1 MHLLRNNPLVDVY
14 IAEAARTP
22 FGSYFGSLSGVR
34 ADDLLAGTIRN
45 LLEKLPNLEPQ
56 AIDDVVIGDSNGS
69 GEDNRN
75 VARMGLLLAGLP
87 VTVPGV
93 TVNRLCG
100 SGGEAIIQASR
111 EIRTGDADFV
121 LAGGVE
127 SMSRAPW
134 IVKRTTKKTPES
146 VSVDELHQSTVGWR
160 MVNPEFPSE
169 WTQSLGRC
177 SESVA
182 ERIGI
187 SREEQDGWALR
198 SHTRALEAWQRGLND
213 GFTFEFAG
221 LTRDESIRPET
232 SLEKLGSLPSAFS
245 EGGAVTAGNSSPIN
259 DGSVVTLL
267 TTLDGI
273 KKLGIDTDNS
283 GGYGKILGSAVVG
296 RAPHEFTLAPIDA
309 VKALMAK
316 LNLKFTDIKVWEIN
330 EAFSA
335 MVLSVLHGLPEID
348 REKVNVNGGAIAMGH
363 PIGASAARVIVDAT
377 RELRRRGGGIG
388 IATACIGVGQGI
400 AVAVEV

>member
-1 MHLLRNNPLVDVY
+1 MDVY

-22 FGSYFGSLSGVR
+22 FGSYFGSLSGIR
-34 ADDLLAGTIRN
+34 ADDLLATTIKG
-45 LLEKLPNLEPQ
+45 LLAKVPTLEHTS
-56 AIDDVVIGDSNGS
+56 IGDVVVGDSNGS
-69 GEDNRN
+69 GEDNRD

-100 SGGEAIIQASR
+100 SGAEAIIQAGR
-111 EIRTGDADFV
+111 EIQTGDARFV
-121 LAGGVE
+121 VAGGVE

-146 VSVDELHQSTVGWR
+146 VSVEELHQSTVGWR

-177 SESVA
+177 AESVA

-187 SREEQDGWALR
+187 SRAEQDEWALR
-198 SHTRALEAWQRGLND
+198 SHIRAMEAWQRGIHS
-213 GFTFEFAG
+213 GFAFDFSG

-232 SLEKLGSLPSAFS
+232 SIEKLSTLPSAFS
-245 EGGAVTAGNSSPIN
+245 ESGAGTAGNSSPIN

-267 TTLDGI
+267 TTRDGI
-273 KKLGIDTDNS
+273 KELGIDTNSS
-283 GGYGKILGSAVVG
+283 GGCGKILGSTVVG
-296 RAPHEFTLAPIDA
+296 RAPHEFTLAPVVA
-309 VKALMAK
+309 VNALMTK
-316 LNLKFTDIKVWEIN
+316 LNLKFSEIKVWEIN

-348 REKVNVNGGAIAMGH
+348 RERVNVNAGAIAMGH
-363 PIGASAARVIVDAT
+363 PIGASAARVIVDTA
-377 RELRRRGGGIG
+377 RELRRQGGGIG

-400 AVAVEV
+400 AVALEV

>member
-1 MHLLRNNPLVDVY
+1 VDVY
-14 IAEAARTP
+14 IAEAVRTP
-22 FGSYFGSLSGVR
+22 FGSFFGSLSGVR

-45 LLEKLPNLEPQ
+45 LLKKLPSLDPQ
-56 AIDDVVIGDSNGS
+56 VIDDVVIGDSNGS

-111 EIRTGDADFV
+111 EIRTGDSDFV

-134 IVKRTTKKTPES
+134 IVKRTTKKSPES

-177 SESVA
+177 AEAVA
-182 ERIGI
+182 EQIGI
-187 SREEQDGWALR
+187 SREEQDEWALR
-198 SHTRALEAWQRGLND
+198 SHSRALEAWQKGLHD
-213 GFTFEFAG
+213 GFAFEFSG

-232 SLEKLGSLPSAFS
+232 SLEKLASLPSAFS

-267 TTLDGI
+267 TTLDGL
-273 KKLGIDTDNS
+273 KKLGIDTDKT

-316 LNLKFTDIKVWEIN
+316 LNLKFTEIKVWEIN

-363 PIGASAARVIVDAT
+363 PIGASAARVIVDTT

>member
-1 MHLLRNNPLVDVY
+1 MDVY

-22 FGSYFGSLSGVR
+22 FGSYFGSLSGIR
-34 ADDLLAGTIRN
+34 ADDLLATTIKG
-45 LLEKLPNLEPQ
+45 LLAKVPTLEPTS
-56 AIDDVVIGDSNGS
+56 IGDVVVGDSNGS
-69 GEDNRN
+69 GEDNRD

-87 VTVPGV
+87 VSVPGV

-100 SGGEAIIQASR
+100 SGAEAIIQAGR
-111 EIRTGDADFV
+111 EIQTSDARFV
-121 LAGGVE
+121 VAGGVE

-146 VSVDELHQSTVGWR
+146 VSVAELNQSTVGWR

-177 SESVA
+177 AESVA

-187 SREEQDGWALR
+187 SRAEQDEWALR
-198 SHTRALEAWQRGLND
+198 SHIRAMEAWQKGIHS
-213 GFTFEFAG
+213 GFAFDFAG

-232 SLEKLGSLPSAFS
+232 SIEKLSTLPSAFS
-245 EGGAVTAGNSSPIN
+245 EDGAGTAGNSSPIN

-273 KKLGIDTDNS
+273 KELGIDTNSS
-283 GGYGKILGSAVVG
+283 GGFGRILGSTVVG

-309 VKALMAK
+309 VRALMTK
-316 LNLKFTDIKVWEIN
+316 LNLKFSEIKVWEIN

-348 REKVNVNGGAIAMGH
+348 RESVNVNGGAIAMGH
-363 PIGASAARVIVDAT
+363 PIGASAARVIVDTA
-377 RELRRRGGGIG
+377 RELRRQGGGIG

-400 AVAVEV
+400 AVALEV

>member
-1 MHLLRNNPLVDVY
+1 MDVY

-22 FGSYFGSLSGVR
+22 FGSYFGSLSGIR
-34 ADDLLAGTIRN
+34 ADDLLAITIKG
-45 LLEKLPNLEPQ
+45 LLAKVPNLE
-56 AIDDVVIGDSNGS
+56 AKSISDVVVGDSNGS
-69 GEDNRN
+69 GEDNRD

-100 SGGEAIIQASR
+100 SGAEAIIQAGR
-111 EIRTGDADFV
+111 EIQTGDARFV
-121 LAGGVE
+121 VAGGVE

-146 VSVDELHQSTVGWR
+146 VSVEELNQSTVGWR

-177 SESVA
+177 AESVA
-182 ERIGI
+182 EIVGN
-187 SREEQDGWALR
+187 SRAEQDEWALR
-198 SHTRALEAWQRGLND
+198 SHIRAMEAWQKGIHS
-213 GFTFEFAG
+213 GFAFDFSG

-232 SLEKLGSLPSAFS
+232 SIEKLSTLPSAFS
-245 EGGAVTAGNSSPIN
+245 ESGAGTAGNSSPIN

-267 TTLDGI
+267 TTRDGI
-273 KKLGIDTDNS
+273 KELGIDTNSS
-283 GGYGKILGSAVVG
+283 GGYGKILGSTIVG

-309 VKALMAK
+309 VRALMT
-316 LNLKFTDIKVWEIN
+316 LKFSEIKVWEIN

-348 REKVNVNGGAIAMGH
+348 RERVNVNGGAIAMGH
-363 PIGASAARVIVDAT
+363 PIGASAARVIVDT
-377 RELRRRGGGIG
+377 VRELRLQGGGIG

-400 AVAVEV
+400 AIALEV

>member
-1 MHLLRNNPLVDVY
+1 MDVY

-22 FGSYFGSLSGVR
+22 FGSYFGSLSGIR
-34 ADDLLAGTIRN
+34 ADDLLARTIEG
-45 LLEKLPNLEPQ
+45 LLAKVPNLEPSS
-56 AIDDVVIGDSNGS
+56 IGDVVIGDSNGS
-69 GEDNRN
+69 GEDNRD
-75 VARMGLLLAGLP
+75 VARMGVLLAGLP

-100 SGGEAIIQASR
+100 SGAQAIIQAGR
-111 EIRTGDADFV
+111 EIQTGDARFV
-121 LAGGVE
+121 VAGGVE

-146 VSVDELHQSTVGWR
+146 VSVEELHQSTVGWR

-169 WTQSLGRC
+169 WTQGLGRC
-177 SESVA
+177 AESVA

-187 SREEQDGWALR
+187 SRAEQDEWALR
-198 SHTRALEAWQRGLND
+198 SHIRAMEAWQKGIHS
-213 GFTFEFAG
+213 GFAFDFLG

-232 SLEKLGSLPSAFS
+232 SIEKLSTLPSAFS
-245 EGGAVTAGNSSPIN
+245 EGGAGTAGNSSPIN

-267 TTLDGI
+267 TTRDGI
-273 KKLGIDTDNS
+273 KELGIDTNSS
-283 GGYGKILGSAVVG
+283 GGYGKILGSTVVG

-309 VKALMAK
+309 VKTLMTK
-316 LNLKFTDIKVWEIN
+316 LNLKFSEIKVWEIN

-348 REKVNVNGGAIAMGH
+348 RERVNINGGAIAMGH
-363 PIGASAARVIVDAT
+363 PIGASATRVIVDTA
-377 RELRRRGGGIG
+377 RELRRQGGGIG

-400 AVAVEV
+400 AVALEV

>member
-1 MHLLRNNPLVDVY
+1 MDVY
-14 IAEAARTP
+14 IAEATRTP
-22 FGSYFGSLSGVR
+22 FGSYFGSLSGIR
-34 ADDLLAGTIRN
+34 ADDLLARTLKG
-45 LLEKLPNLEPQ
+45 LLAKVPNLEPTS
-56 AIDDVVIGDSNGS
+56 ISDVVVGDSNGS
-69 GEDNRN
+69 GEDNRD

-100 SGGEAIIQASR
+100 SGAEAIIQAGR
-111 EIRTGDADFV
+111 EIQTGDARFV
-121 LAGGVE
+121 VAGGVE

-134 IVKRTTKKTPES
+134 IVRRTTKKTPES
-146 VSVDELHQSTVGWR
+146 VSVEELHQSTVGWR

-177 SESVA
+177 AESVA

-187 SREEQDGWALR
+187 SRAEQDKWALR
-198 SHTRALEAWQRGLND
+198 SHIRAMEAWQKGIHS
-213 GFTFEFAG
+213 GFAFDFSG

-232 SLEKLGSLPSAFS
+232 SIEKLSTLPSAFS
-245 EGGAVTAGNSSPIN
+245 EGGAGTAGNSSPIN

-273 KKLGIDTDNS
+273 KELGIDTNSS
-283 GGYGKILGSAVVG
+283 GGYGKILGSTVVG
-296 RAPHEFTLAPIDA
+296 RAPHEFTLAPVDA
-309 VKALMAK
+309 VNALMTK
-316 LNLKFTDIKVWEIN
+316 LNLKFSEIKVWEIN

-335 MVLSVLHGLPEID
+335 MVLSVLHGMPEID
-348 REKVNVNGGAIAMGH
+348 RERVNVNGGAIAMGH
-363 PIGASAARVIVDAT
+363 PIGASAARVIVDTT
-377 RELRRRGGGIG
+377 RELRRQGGGIG

-400 AVAVEV
+400 AVALEV

>member
-1 MHLLRNNPLVDVY
+1 MDVY

-22 FGSYFGSLSGVR
+22 FGSYFGSLSGIR
-34 ADDLLAGTIRN
+34 ADDLLATTIKG
-45 LLEKLPNLEPQ
+45 LLAKVPTLEPTS
-56 AIDDVVIGDSNGS
+56 IGDVVVGDSNGS
-69 GEDNRN
+69 GEDNRD

-87 VTVPGV
+87 VSVPGV

-100 SGGEAIIQASR
+100 SGAEAIIQAGR
-111 EIRTGDADFV
+111 EIQTSDARFV
-121 LAGGVE
+121 VAGGVE

-146 VSVDELHQSTVGWR
+146 VSVAELNQSTVGWR

-177 SESVA
+177 AESVA

-187 SREEQDGWALR
+187 SRAEQDEWALR
-198 SHTRALEAWQRGLND
+198 SHIRAMEAWQKGIHS
-213 GFTFEFAG
+213 GFAFDFAG

-232 SLEKLGSLPSAFS
+232 SIEKLSSLPSAFS
-245 EGGAVTAGNSSPIN
+245 EGGAGTAGNSSPIN

-267 TTLDGI
+267 TTRDGI
-273 KKLGIDTDNS
+273 KELGIDTNSS
-283 GGYGKILGSAVVG
+283 GGYGKMLGSTVVG

-316 LNLKFTDIKVWEIN
+316 LKLKFSEIKVWEIN

-348 REKVNVNGGAIAMGH
+348 RERVNVNGGAIAMGH
-363 PIGASAARVIVDAT
+363 PIGASAARVIVDTT
-377 RELRRRGGGIG
+377 RELRRQGGGIG

-400 AVAVEV
+400 AVALEV